1 MGGSQAGHPDGAG
14 AHTGRHPAATMANH
28 IATPYPMFA
37 TYRHG
42 IQTAL
47 TVLACFLTAACGSTK
62 GMSSG
67 LSESKINPVNWI
79 TPYKIEIVQGNF
91 VSREQVE
98 RLKPG
103 MARTQV
109 RDVLG
114 TPLLASVFHADR
126 WDYVFTLKRQGAESQ
141 ALKLTVFFKG
151 DVLDRFEGDAM
162 PSESDF
168 IAKLDA
174 RRKLGKVPV
183 LELTDEQ
190 LKATEKKPSA
200 GAAPATPPSASV
212 APTASYPPLES
223 PAR

>member
-1 MGGSQAGHPDGAG
+1 MDD
-14 AHTGRHPAATMANH
+14 H

-37 TYRHG
+37 TYRPG

-47 TVLACFLTAACGSTK
+47 TALACVVLAACGSIK
-62 GMSSG
+62 GMTSG
-67 LSESKINPVNWI
+67 LGESKANPVNWI

-98 RLKPG
+98 LLKPG
-103 MARTQV
+103 MPRAQV
-109 RDVLG
+109 REVLG

-126 WDYVFTLKRQGAESQ
+126 WDYVFTLKRQGAEPQ
-141 ALKLTVFFKG
+141 ALRLTVFFSG
-151 DVLDRFEGDAM
+151 DALARFEGDAM

-168 IAKLDA
+168 VAKLDS

-183 LELTDEQ
+183 LELTDDQ
-190 LKATEKKPSA
+190 LKAAEKKPAA
-200 GAAPATPPSASV
+200 GVAPASATPPSAS
-212 APTASYPPLES
+212 APPTASYPPLES